1 MGLKPDYQVKSD
13 AVDITTKLRR
23 RNMSLRLTD
32 EAGME
37 SDVLEITLS
46 DNDPDDYIELPKTG
60 AELTVSMGY
69 DKKLQHMGMFVCDE
83 IELSFWPGEMVIR
96 ARAAIQDKTPAGKP
110 SMRTQRT
117 REWPAG
123 TTLGSMVRKIAQ
135 EHRMTPAVSQ
145 KLDGV
150 SLPHTAQA
158 DESDLSFL
166 VRMAKK
172 YDAVV
177 KPADGRLILAKK
189 GESKSVSGKD
199 LPVITLRPT
208 DISRGRVSMSK
219 RETAGQ
225 VTAYYHATKQAKRHE
240 VTAGQG
246 EPVHRLKMYYPTKDM
261 ALAAARSE
269 LERRTRAKTTL
280 AFTMPG
286 RTDLAAEGKLI
297 LRGFRPGVEGEWIIT
312 RAEHSMDDAGYVCNV
327 EAELPNAKGETETS
341 DEAE

>member
-1 MGLKPDYQVKSD
+1 MGLKPDYQVMAD
-13 AVDITTKLRR
+13 AVDISVKLRQ

-46 DNDPDDYIELPKTG
+46 DNDTQKPMELPKTG
-60 AELTVSMGY
+60 AELTVALGY
-69 DKKLQHMGMFVCDE
+69 DKKFQHMGMFVVDE
-83 IELSFWPGEMVIR
+83 LELSGWPGEMVIR

-117 REWPAG
+117 REWAAG
-123 TTLGSMVRKIAQ
+123 TTLGQMVRKIAQ
-135 EHRMTPAVSQ
+135 EHRLEPAVSQ
-145 KLDGV
+145 KLDGIK
-150 SLPHTAQA
+150 LPHTAQA

-189 GESKSVSGKD
+189 GESKSVTGKD
-199 LPVITLRPT
+199 LPVITLKPT
-208 DISRGRVSMSK
+208 DISRWRVSMSK

-225 VTAYYHATKQAKRHE
+225 VVAYYHATKQAKRHQ
-240 VTAGQG
+240 VSAGQG
-246 EPVHRLKMYYPTKDM
+246 EPVHRLKMYYPTQEM

-269 LERRTRAKTTL
+269 LERRSRARTTL
-280 AFTMPG
+280 ALTLPG
-286 RTDLAAEGKLI
+286 QTDLYAEGKLI
-297 LRGFRPGVEGEWIIT
+297 LKGFRPGVDGTWIMT
-312 RAEHSMDDAGYVCNV
+312 RVEHEMAENGYLCNV
-327 EAELPNAKGETETS
+327 EAELPNSTEGAPTK